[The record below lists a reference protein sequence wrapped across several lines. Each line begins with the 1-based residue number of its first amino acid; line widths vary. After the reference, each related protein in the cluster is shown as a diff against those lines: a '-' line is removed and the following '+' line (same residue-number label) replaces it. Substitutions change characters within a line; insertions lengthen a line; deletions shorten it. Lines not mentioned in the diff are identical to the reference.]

1 MRVLQR
7 FDACG
12 LGIPILAE
20 KLTTRPVVEE
30 VLGRRMRLLLVV
42 FLATA
47 EGRVPI
53 SVYTLRYV

>member
-7 FDACG
+7 FNACS

-20 KLTTRPVVEE
+20 ELTIRPVVEE
-30 VLGRRMRLLLVV
+30 VLGRRMGLLFVV

-53 SVYTLRYV
+53 SVYALRYV